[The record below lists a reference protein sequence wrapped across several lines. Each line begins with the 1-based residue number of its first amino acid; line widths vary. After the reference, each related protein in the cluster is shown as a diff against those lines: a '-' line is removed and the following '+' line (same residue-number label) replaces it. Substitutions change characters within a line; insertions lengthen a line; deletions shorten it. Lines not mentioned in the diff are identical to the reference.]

1 MTEVQPHACNLTD
14 HPAQLTSCHARNRRN
29 SSRFNGNSRISEES
43 CTSSRAPAD
52 THPQNASDCRSH
64 AGRFGGPIPGCR
76 REEHPPGHAPL
87 PARQSGT
94 VPEDNGGEP
103 VPSEDVQASADEEGG
118 HAERAAEVL
127 GGGLKQLRQGRRPR
141 CAVPVGLGRP
151 EQMVPFLLGRA
162 LCVGQGV
169 RHLSRHAYA
178 VALVQVCVAL
188 RDRRNSLS
196 LARRSV
202 RQTLRRRS
210 LHVQTSLSSVCRT
223 CSQAR
228 SSAASPAGRRAVDQV
243 AHRVA
248 SPPGPTARPRGC
260 GGTYPS
266 PRLGSCYVPAGRAEP
281 ATLLLTPLMMPL
293 MMPCWVTARER
304 RSNSPNPY
312 RPVAPLSQ

>member
-1 MTEVQPHACNLTD
+1 MPATSPTIPRNSPHAM
-14 HPAQLTSCHARNRRN
+14 PATAETPRASTATRESARRVAHRPGLLPTLIRR
-29 SSRFNGNSRISEES
+29 
-43 CTSSRAPAD
+43 TPATVAAMRAGSAD
-52 THPQNASDCRSH
+52 RS
-64 AGRFGGPIPGCR
+64 PGCR